1 MFNSIGLPG
10 LALIAFVVLV
20 LFGRGRIGAFMGDV
34 GKGITSFRRG
44 LRDDEGSSLSAA
56 PTENGQHET
65 RV

>member
-20 LFGRGRIGAFMGDV
+20 LFGRGRIGALMGDV

-44 LRDDEGSSLSAA
+44 LRDDDGPGLSAT
-56 PTENGQHET
+56 PTEKGQHET